1 MNIEEFRL
9 PRYAQIPDVGLYLE
23 QVVRYV
29 NFHLAMLGEPAL
41 TSSMVSNYVKQRLIP
56 APQKK
61 LYTAQHLARLI
72 FIAVVKPVHQT
83 AVRVDNGF
91 REAGRSA
98 GGASDDVW
106 HTGGQLYA
114 SDRL

>member
-29 NFHLAMLGEPAL
+29 NSHLAILGEPAL

-56 APQKK
+56 APQKSCTPPST
-61 LYTAQHLARLI
+61 LHACSLLPWSSLSFRLM
-72 FIAVVKPVHQT
+72 
-83 AVRVDNGF
+83 GF
-91 REAGRSA
+91 G
-98 GGASDDVW
+98 
-106 HTGGQLYA
+106 
-114 SDRL
+114 